1 MMDALGPLGPPAGP
15 AITPPRRGVEPA
27 AGRSFESILKDSI
40 ERVGRLQQEADR
52 VLERYAA
59 GDATAEQVAAAL
71 QKSRMA
77 FEALMEIRNEL
88 ARAFREIQGMQI

>member
-1 MMDALGPLGPPAGP
+1 MTDAIGPLGPPAGP
-15 AITPPRRGVEPA
+15 AVPPPARGVGPA
-27 AGRSFESILKDSI
+27 AERSFEEILKDSI

-52 VLERYAA
+52 VLERYSA
-59 GDATAEQVAAAL
+59 GEVTAEQVAAAL

-88 ARAFREIQGMQI
+88 SRAFREIQGMQI